1 MYIYPKKVQKR
12 KPMRNP
18 ICFFFFFGTLFVS
31 EISRSRDNI
40 TTRKIKFYIKDF
52 FNKYNLI
59 RRKLG
64 VYCGLVT
71 FTEEMLNGKIHF
83 WAVHEPEIA
92 HVDKMMISDH

>member
-1 MYIYPKKVQKR
+1 MYIYPKKSPEK
-12 KPMRNP
+12 KTNEESYLL
-18 ICFFFFFGTLFVS
+18 FFFFGTLFVS